1 MTQQIIFNLGPED
14 DPADYAN
21 PTAAL
26 LVVMKITGY
35 LRQLEKYG
43 HPYLT
48 ADEAVEKIRAEVL
61 ALCAD
66 IGEEWIG

>member
-1 MTQQIIFNLGPED
+1 MTQQIILNLRPED
-14 DPADYAN
+14 DPMDYAN

-26 LVVMKITGY
+26 LVIFKITAY
-35 LRQLEKYG
+35 LHELEKRG
-43 HPYLT
+43 NSFIS

-61 ALCAD
+61 SLCAD

>member
-1 MTQQIIFNLGPED
+1 MTQQITFCLDEGDN
-14 DPADYAN
+14 PADYAN

-26 LVVMKITGY
+26 LVIMKITEY
-35 LRQLEKYG
+35 LRSLEKYG
-43 HPYLT
+43 HNFLNS
-48 ADEAVEKIRAEVL
+48 DDAVEKIRAEVL